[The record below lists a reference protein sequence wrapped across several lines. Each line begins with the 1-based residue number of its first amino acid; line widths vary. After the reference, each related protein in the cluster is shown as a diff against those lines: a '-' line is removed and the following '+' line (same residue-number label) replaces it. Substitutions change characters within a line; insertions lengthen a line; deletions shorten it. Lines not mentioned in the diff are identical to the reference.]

1 MHLRRV
7 EAHGF
12 KSFADRQVFEFGPG
26 LTAVVGPNGSGKSNV
41 ADAIRWALGEQSA
54 RAIRARRAVDFIF
67 SGSDGRRERGNAE
80 VTLVLDNAGQW
91 MPIDYSEVAV
101 TRRAYRSGESEYL
114 INGQKVRLLD
124 VQDLF
129 RRAQVGQN
137 SYAMMS
143 QGLVD
148 EVLSLRPPERR
159 RLIEEAADVHR
170 HRAELTRA
178 ERRLTQTRDNLGHV
192 RVMVRELAPRL
203 RQLERQS
210 KRAER
215 YRELDAQ
222 LGAAL
227 EAYYETEL
235 RQTREALTGAQR
247 RHDRCAEAF
256 AIAQRRAEAFAPEI
270 AAAERA
276 SAAARAELE
285 RAQRRER
292 ELAEQAQALGQQLAL
307 AGQRRELLQVRR
319 AEVDAAIA
327 ELAAA
332 PEAEDAD
339 GGGDGALASL
349 DARAAG
355 ADAELGAARAAM
367 QAADGAV
374 REVLRELAEAEA
386 RRTRIGAEIADI
398 EARRAR
404 AAERRSRRERE
415 REEAAARRE
424 ALLGRLRDYGGRA
437 LAAHRERGT
446 LERRAAEAH
455 RRRETAERRLEEA
468 RAKADAAREALRAAQ
483 TERERLEARR
493 DLIATLASKAAD
505 HGSAGQEV
513 LRAAATSAADDG
525 GEALGGV
532 VGIVSELIRTPRG
545 LERAIEAALGERLS
559 AVVVERRAD
568 ALAAIAHLR
577 EREAGAVTMLPL
589 DSVPHRY
596 PLNILSERGVVG
608 VAARLVGADR
618 RYRALIDTLLG
629 RTIVVEDV
637 QTALRTIG
645 RGLGSVVTRDGV
657 LVRRDGTLYGGSG
670 GAAAE
675 RFVLQDED
683 ARMPEAIAAA
693 RRAGEAAAE
702 QAQRL
707 AAAAAGAQEALAGAR
722 DAADRAEAARGDHER
737 AASRLR
743 RGLVSTAGELRLV
756 HAALSGVD
764 AGDGDARAADEAIA
778 GCRGQL
784 ADLETE
790 LAGLRDRSDAAGAER
805 DAAGAQAAQAA
816 ASLAAAEGE
825 RTAARER
832 RAAATADRQRRR
844 ERLTERREQALA
856 LAHELEDLEQTLREL
871 RARAESAESARAAA
885 GDAVAPARAALTEA
899 EAAEREL
906 AATRGD
912 SQTRLFAAERELLEA
927 QSTLRELAGRVRG
940 LEQQIA
946 GEGLV
951 LHPDGSVR
959 RPRSE
964 FSPPP
969 GEPPGVGGETGVA
982 PAPSPAPPGP
992 HGTQG
997 VLAGVLPVPASGGA
1011 EVDTAELRARIS
1023 ELRGEIRA
1031 LGPVNVEALTDLGG
1045 ERERHDFLSGQIA
1058 DLESAEAQLREA
1070 IADLERGIRERF
1082 DETFGLVNGHFGE
1095 YFRRFFGG
1103 GRAEL
1108 VVVEPEDEDGEAG
1121 VDVRAQPPGKRISS
1135 LAMLSG
1141 GERALTSV
1149 ALLFALLAVNPA
1161 PLCVLDEV
1169 DAALD
1174 EANVG
1179 RFVETLREMC
1189 ERSQFI
1195 VITHN
1200 RGTIEA
1206 ADAIYGVSMGED
1218 SVSRVLSLRL
1228 ADLPQAS

>member
-7 EAHGF
+7 ETHGF

-80 VTLVLDNAGQW
+80 VTLVLDNAEQW
-91 MPIDYSEVAV
+91 MPIDYSEVTV
-101 TRRAYRSGESEYL
+101 TRRAYRSGENEYL

-137 SYAMMS
+137 SYAMMT

-170 HRAELTRA
+170 HRVELTRA

-215 YRELDAQ
+215 YRDLDAQ

-235 RQTREALTGAQR
+235 RQTREALTAAQQ
-247 RHDRCAEAF
+247 RHDRRAEAF

-276 SAAARAELE
+276 ASAARAELE

-319 AEVDAAIA
+319 AEVDAALA
-327 ELAAA
+327 ELAAE
-332 PEAEDAD
+332 PEDAE
-339 GGGDGALASL
+339 GGGAGAGALAPL
-349 DARAAG
+349 DARVTE
-355 ADAELGAARAAM
+355 ADADLGAARAAM

-374 REVLRELAEAEA
+374 RAVLRELAEAEA
-386 RRTRIGAEIADI
+386 RRTRLETEIADI
-398 EARRAR
+398 GERRAR

-415 REEAAARRE
+415 RVEAAARRE

-437 LAAHRERGT
+437 LAAHRERGA
-446 LERRAAEAH
+446 LERRAAEAQ
-455 RRRETAERRLEEA
+455 RRRETAERRLEDA
-468 RAKADAAREALRAAQ
+468 RAEADAAREALRAAQ
-483 TERERLEARR
+483 AERGRLEARR
-493 DLIATLASKAAD
+493 DLIAALASKAAD
-505 HGSAGQEV
+505 HGSAAQEV
-513 LRAAATSAADDG
+513 LRAADAAAAADDG

-532 VGIVSELIRTPRG
+532 VGIVSGLIRAPRG

-559 AVVVERRAD
+559 AIVVERRAD

-589 DSVPHRY
+589 DSVPRQY

-608 VAARLVGADR
+608 VAARLVGVDR

-629 RTIVVEDV
+629 RTIVVEDM
-637 QTALRTIG
+637 QTALRTVA

-670 GAAAE
+670 GGAAE
-675 RFVLQDED
+675 RFVLQDEE
-683 ARMPEAIAAA
+683 AQLPEAIASA
-693 RRAGEAAAE
+693 RRAAEAAAE

-707 AAAAAGAQEALAGAR
+707 DAAAAAAQETLTGAR
-722 DAADRAEAARGDHER
+722 EAADRAEAARGDHER

-743 RGLVSTAGELRLV
+743 RGLVATAGELRLV
-756 HAALSGVD
+756 HAALSG
-764 AGDGDARAADEAIA
+764 GEDGDEEARAADEAIA
-778 GCRGQL
+778 ARREQL
-784 ADLETE
+784 AALETGI
-790 LAGLRDRSDAAGAER
+790 AGLRDRSDAVGAER
-805 DAAGAQAAQAA
+805 DAAGAQVAQAA

-832 RAAATADRQRRR
+832 QAAAAEERQRRR

-856 LAHELEDLEQTLREL
+856 LARELEDLEQTLREL
-871 RARAESAESARAAA
+871 RARADGAESARAAA
-885 GDAVAPARAALTEA
+885 GDAVAPARAALAEA

-927 QSTLRELAGRVRG
+927 QSALRELASRVQG
-940 LEQQIA
+940 LEQQIV
-946 GEGLV
+946 GEGL
-951 LHPDGSVR
+951 LLRPDGSVR

-964 FSPPP
+964 FSPAPGDPP
-969 GEPPGVGGETGVA
+969 GAGEEAGA
-982 PAPSPAPPGP
+982 APPPPSAVGA
-992 HGTQG
+992 QG
-997 VLAGVLPVPASGGA
+997 VLPGVLPVPASGGA

-1031 LGPVNVEALTDLGG
+1031 LGPVNVEALADLGE

-1082 DETFGLVNGHFGE
+1082 DETFGLVNEHFGE
-1095 YFRRFFGG
+1095 CFRRFFGG

-1108 VVVEPEDEDGEAG
+1108 TVIEPEDEDGEAG

-1161 PLCVLDEV
+1161 PVCVLDEV

-1189 ERSQFI
+1189 GRSQFI

-1206 ADAIYGVSMGED
+1206 ADAIYGVSMSED